1 MKSIDYDILKA
12 VRIMTSSLEV
22 SVCTT
27 GEWER
32 AILLGYKTWKKV
44 EENQGGKV
52 SLDLDNA
59 EIRYV

>member
-22 SVCTT
+22 SVYTT
-27 GEWER
+27 REWER
-32 AILLGYKTWKKV
+32 TILLGYKTWKKV
-44 EENQGGKV
+44 EENQGEKV

>member
-1 MKSIDYDILKA
+1 
-12 VRIMTSSLEV
+12 MTSAFEV

-32 AILLGYKTWKKV
+32 AILQGYETWKQV

-52 SLDLDNA
+52 SLDLDEA
-59 EIRYV
+59 AIKFLGMV